1 MILYFVLTLA
11 LNGSKMCVTTCASS
25 FMADVIDY
33 ELDRSGRY
41 VPAVVSGTYS
51 LIDKIISSFGTLI
64 ATGCVALIGYK
75 STVPQ
80 PSDELTTGVFLMTIF
95 LQYVL
100 PILGWIVTLI
110 AMHGCKLDKE
120 EMERVQ
126 ERIRDKKAA
135 AKAAASEA

>member
-1 MILYFVLTLA
+1 
-11 LNGSKMCVTTCASS
+11 
-25 FMADVIDY
+25 
-33 ELDRSGRY
+33 
-41 VPAVVSGTYS
+41 
-51 LIDKIISSFGTLI
+51 
-64 ATGCVALIGYK
+64 
-75 STVPQ
+75 
-80 PSDELTTGVFLMTIF
+80 MTIF

-135 AKAAASEA
+135 ANVTASEA